1 MSVCGGPYPPPSPFP
16 FHQSQLPRHIA
27 SSMGNLLVSSLN
39 ILCVLICTYSFL
51 LMDTLTCAVYTP
63 ECCTGAGPVVTGF
76 QNQLKAAE
84 LMIGTGCSLYPTSQE
99 GRPYSCL
106 HFSVTSLS
114 TARKDSA
121 QGAVT
126 KAIAAHPGEAPAILC
141 RRFCK
146 KAGLL
151 AVSAGTQSN
160 LGQPS
165 ARA

>member
-16 FHQSQLPRHIA
+16 FHQSQPPRHIA

-39 ILCVLICTYSFL
+39 ILCVLMCTYSCL
-51 LMDTLTCAVYTP
+51 LTYTLMCAVYTP
-63 ECCTGAGPVVTGF
+63 GCCAGAGPVVTGF
-76 QNQLKAAE
+76 QYQLKAAE
-84 LMIGTGCSLYPTSQE
+84 LILGTECSFYPTSRE
-99 GRPYSCL
+99 GRPSNQLHSPCL
-106 HFSVTSLS
+106 SYFCYVLE
-114 TARKDSA
+114 
-121 QGAVT
+121 GAIT
-126 KAIAAHPGEAPAILC
+126 KAIAAHPGEVTAILC
-141 RRFCK
+141 RRFCW